1 MKKDAFWQTKINDY
15 IELYSFFVTLMQSK
29 IQNIDLHTVNEHWL
43 NFLETMCDCEGCRS
57 ETDCTVH
64 INIDIDD
71 ENGA

>member
-1 MKKDAFWQTKINDY
+1 
-15 IELYSFFVTLMQSK
+15 MQSK

-64 INIDIDD
+64 IDIDIDD